1 MSERSELHQ
10 HGAFFAA
17 QRRSAH
23 WCTTAAATRDV
34 SNDWMVHQ

>member
-10 HGAFFAA
+10 YGAFFAA

-23 WCTTAAATRDV
+23 RRYWGRDEV
-34 SNDWMVHQ
+34 SDVNDWTVRR